1 MQKISLVLP
10 YEFEIVFQSLPLEQ
24 AGRLILAIYAYEQRN
39 ILPDFSDNPKLE
51 FAWETHIKPK
61 IDENVERYN
70 AICEARRNAGSKG
83 GRTTQEK
90 QKQANQA
97 NGYFA
102 NQNNQKEANQAD
114 CDGDGDGDGD
124 YEINKKEEV
133 EEEKTPQKYLPILE
147 AWNNLPVTNIRIISG
162 KRLQMLKA
170 RIKQYSF
177 DDVLKAIQTIHK
189 SPFLLGDNKRKWQ
202 ITFDWFVLPN
212 NFPKVLEGNYLPK
225 ESELITAEN
234 RFDKVIAN
242 NQNQQPGEDILFMD
256 IVRAYKDAKAN
267 GETRTLQEY
276 AEEYRQRKRGELNG
290 IGTTKGVV

>member
-70 AICEARRNAGSKG
+70 AICETRRNAGSKG
-83 GRTTQEK
+83 GKTTQEK

-114 CDGDGDGDGD
+114 CDGDGDGD
-124 YEINKKEEV
+124 YEINKKEEE
-133 EEEKTPQKYLPILE
+133 EEEKTPQKYLPILDE
-147 AWNNLPVTNIRIISG
+147 WNKLPVQNIRLISG
-162 KRLQMLKA
+162 KRLQMLRA
-170 RIKQYSF
+170 RVKQFSI
-177 DDVLKAIQTIHK
+177 DDVLKAIQSINK

-202 ITFDWFVLPN
+202 ITFDWFVAPN

-225 ESELITAEN
+225 EDES
-234 RFDKVIAN
+234 RFDKVKP
-242 NQNQQPGEDILFMD
+242 QQGDGILFMD
-256 IVRAYKDAKAN
+256 IVKAYKEAKQD
-267 GETRTLQEY
+267 GETRTLQEF
-276 AEEYRQRKRGELNG
+276 AEEYRKKRGEMNG
-290 IGTTKGVV
+290 NSHSA